1 MPRIANPV
9 LKKNNKQ
16 DDTSEFENIHINSLV
31 IKTQRFI
38 KEQTN
43 TAMEQNRAQKYENS
57 LYFLLNFF
65 PVNLKL
71 L

>member
-31 IKTQRFI
+31 IKT
-38 KEQTN
+38 
-43 TAMEQNRAQKYENS
+43 
-57 LYFLLNFF
+57 
-65 PVNLKL
+65 
-71 L
+71 